1 MKESAI
7 VSIGPVSRY
16 DAEGGVRI
24 YRIPARVFPVLI
36 ANVYV
41 VIAGDYAA
49 LIDTGSGLDESA
61 AHLRAGMA
69 ALREEWGERLDWA
82 DLKRVVV
89 THAHIDHY
97 GGLGAVCERTAA
109 PIAVHELDRRVLTSH
124 EERVV
129 LTSRALSAFLWR
141 AGVSET
147 SHASLM
153 GLYGWSKGLFRSVE
167 VERILHDGDLLDGLF
182 LVHHAP
188 GHCPGQVCL
197 QLGDVL
203 LTADHVLPR
212 TSPHMAPES
221 ITPSTGLDH
230 YLLALRKVAAIP
242 DIRLA
247 LGGHEEAIEDLYGR
261 IAQIEA
267 SHARKLERILAA
279 CAAPR
284 TINELSKATYPN
296 VHGYEILLALEEIGA
311 HIEYLDQRGELAI
324 ANLEEVASDERVAP
338 MYRRV

>member
-1 MKESAI
+1 ML
-7 VSIGPVSRY
+7 V
-16 DAEGGVRI
+16 
-24 YRIPARVFPVLI
+24 

-41 VIAGDYAA
+41 VVAGDYAA
-49 LIDTGSGLDESA
+49 LIDTGSGLGESDD
-61 AHLRAGMA
+61 HIRAGMA
-69 ALREEWGERLDWA
+69 ALREEWGERLTWA

-97 GGLGAVCERTAA
+97 GGLSAVRDQTAA

-129 LTSRALSAFLWR
+129 LTSRAVSTFLWR

-167 VERILHDGDLLDGLF
+167 VETILRDGDLLDGLF

-203 LTADHVLPR
+203 LSADHVLPI

-221 ITPSTGLDH
+221 ITPATGLDH
-230 YLLALRKVAAIP
+230 YLLALRKVAAVP
-242 DIRLA
+242 GIRLA
-247 LGGHEEAIEDLYGR
+247 LGGHEESIEDLYGR
-261 IAQIEA
+261 VAQIEA
-267 SHARKLERILAA
+267 SHRRKLDRILAA
-279 CAAPR
+279 CAEPR
-284 TINELSKATYPN
+284 TINELSKAIYPN
-296 VHGYEILLALEEIGA
+296 VQGYEILMAIEEIGA

-324 ANLEEVASDERVAP
+324 ANLDDVAGDERVAP
-338 MYRRV
+338 MYRRI